1 MKKIYCYIID
11 DQEPACRLLAEH
23 ISKIPQLELVGVSHE
38 PLAALSK
45 IQQQQVDLLFLDIN
59 MPVLNGI
66 QFLKALKNPP
76 NTIFTTAYSEYA
88 LQAFDLQVVDY
99 LLKPISFERFVMAV
113 NRVFDKPLPFSLPAE
128 TSVQAEPAESDY
140 NEFSFFKTNHNK
152 LEKINFNEVL
162 FIESYG
168 EYARFHTSKKISV
181 SRVSLNRLEEIFPKN
196 KFFRVHRTFIVN
208 IDKIETID
216 GNIIEIQ
223 EHKIPISKNR
233 REDLN
238 KLILHN
244 NL

>member
-1 MKKIYCYIID
+1 MNKIKCYIID
-11 DQEPACRLLAEH
+11 DQEPACRLIEDH
-23 ISKIPQLELVGVSHE
+23 ISKIPQLELVGISHE
-38 PLAALSK
+38 PLDALSK
-45 IQQQQVDLLFLDIN
+45 IQQQPVDLLFLDIN

-76 NTIFTTAYSEYA
+76 NTIFTTAYTEYA
-88 LQAFDLQVVDY
+88 LQAFDLKVIDY
-99 LLKPISFERFVMAV
+99 LLKPIAFERFVMAV
-113 NRVFDKPLPFSLPAE
+113 NRVFDKPLQTIVEAPIAE
-128 TSVQAEPAESDY
+128 VHPPEAEY
-140 NEFSFFKTNHNK
+140 NDFSFFKTNQNK

-181 SRVSLNRLEEIFPKN
+181 SRVSLNRLEDIFPKN
-196 KFFRVHRTFIVN
+196 KFFRVHRTFIIN
-208 IDKIETID
+208 IEKIETID
-216 GNIIEIQ
+216 GNLIEIQ
-223 EHKIPISKNR
+223 NYKIPISKTR